1 MTFLEKI
8 NDLSIKLI
16 EIKEKFD
23 SIDKTTLLKD
33 DLEELIKLENL
44 LNFYIS
50 TIVELVMDE
59 NIEFVKSNKEM
70 VKKIVNNIE
79 QFINQVNENINQEFF
94 Q

>member
-33 DLEELIKLENL
+33 DLEELIKIENL